1 MKEIKI
7 FFDSYFLEKVL
18 EEVKEYGVQK
28 YMLIPKIFSDWGEKL
43 KHFDNHLWPGTDS
56 MIIIYVADEQSS
68 EIMRAIK
75 AIKSDVGEMISIGAV
90 VSNIDEILL

>member
-1 MKEIKI
+1 
-7 FFDSYFLEKVL
+7 
-18 EEVKEYGVQK
+18 
-28 YMLIPKIFSDWGEKL
+28 
-43 KHFDNHLWPGTDS
+43 
-56 MIIIYVADEQSS
+56 MIIIYVTDEQSS